1 MKSGGRAD
9 REHLLQLR
17 VRGDR
22 APLVQLVLLDV
33 PEHNIF
39 KSRVLRQSR
48 NSEGLLETE
57 SRFSRDCRRH
67 KFTISIQA
75 SSVLVRRGSI
85 AIPLPSIV
93 FFSSIAL
100 HCVGFWELE

>member
-1 MKSGGRAD
+1 MKSGGRTD

-39 KSRVLRQSR
+39 KSRVFRQSR